1 MHRGAVFIGVD
12 RTGAG
17 MPVLRAAASGAQ
29 QMHDWAVD
37 PDRGGMDPATVRLLT
52 DTDGK
57 VTSDGVLTAVEEL
70 VATGVDQLILY
81 FAGHGLLVDMIETWM
96 LSDAPTRG
104 NAAISV
110 GKSIQAAKRGKTP
123 HVVIIS
129 DACRTPAQD
138 LDTQSLT
145 PVSAFPNS
153 LCTGSRP
160 RVDVFYASAQ
170 GEAAIEINTVAAEGI
185 YTSVLH
191 EALNGRLYD
200 AQGLEGDVMVRA
212 GDDDPRWYIYTNPLC
227 VYLETAVSARL
238 AELDLDLDQSPTFD
252 VQVGANTRWLAC
264 VDRGDDG
271 PLVRGITGTNL
282 ESTVPRRSLSK
293 ITADLYQAAVGQ
305 SETFDNELG
314 RAESEGAGRYV
325 SAVRSLLDPP
335 ATDAALPP
343 SAGMRRGV
351 SVRGTSIRRA
361 TSPGGS
367 VVTDGHV
374 VDFAGSGTH
383 MVVLELDNGTATML
397 PVVEGHVTEIHVVGR
412 HISAV
417 FFEPES
423 TNPVREQ
430 YIRRIKAIVTAS
442 AQRRRHQDVLEGVR
456 LAALLARGRPDDLTL
471 ALYQAY
477 ALHSR
482 QDLDRLA
489 DLRIRLTEQRSGIEF
504 LDLILMDTESPG
516 SVVGDHFVT
525 PFPLLTQGW
534 DLLTDDGPMLWSR
547 TGQLRGHLLPSL
559 WTVFGSDATDLL
571 FQPA

>member
-17 MPVLRAAASGAQ
+17 MPVLRAAASGAR

-37 PDRGGMDPATVRLLT
+37 PERGGMEPANVRLLT
-52 DTDGK
+52 DAGTK

-70 VATGVDQLILY
+70 VAAGVDQLIVY

-96 LSDAPTRG
+96 LSDAPNRG

-129 DACRTPAQD
+129 DACRTPAHD

-153 LCTGSRP
+153 LGTGSRP

-191 EALNGRLYD
+191 EALHGRLYD
-200 AQGLEGDVMVRA
+200 AQGLERDVMVR
-212 GDDDPRWYIYTNPLC
+212 GNHGDPRWYIYTNPLC
-227 VYLETAVSARL
+227 VYLEAAVSARL
-238 AELDLDLDQSPTFD
+238 AELDLDMDQSPTFD
-252 VQVGANTRWLAC
+252 VQVGVNKRWLAS

-271 PLVRGITGTNL
+271 PILRGIGATNL
-282 ESTVPRRSLSK
+282 ESTVSRRSLST
-293 ITADLYQAAVGQ
+293 ITADLYRAAVGPPEAFE
-305 SETFDNELG
+305 SELVL
-314 RAESEGAGRYV
+314 AESEGAGRFA
-325 SAVRSLLDPP
+325 SSIRSLLDPV
-335 ATDAALPP
+335 ATGDAAPP
-343 SAGMRRGV
+343 AKGGRRCLR
-351 SVRGTSIRRA
+351 VRGASIRRA
-361 TSPGGS
+361 MSPGGA
-367 VVTDGHV
+367 VATDGGV
-374 VDFAGSGTH
+374 VDFSGSGTH
-383 MVVLELDNGTATML
+383 MVTLELDNDTATML
-397 PVVEGHVTEIHVVGR
+397 PMVEGQVLEVHVVGR

-417 FFEPES
+417 FFEPD
-423 TNPVREQ
+423 TTTGREQ
-430 YIRRIKAIVTAS
+430 NLRRIKAIATAS
-442 AQRRRHQDVLEGVR
+442 AQRRRHPDVLDGVD
-456 LAALLARGRPDDLTL
+456 LAALLSRGRPDDLTL
-471 ALYQAY
+471 SVYQAY

-489 DLRIRLTEQRSGIEF
+489 ELRTRLAEQRNGIEF
-504 LDLILMDTESPG
+504 LDLALLDAESSSRPG
-516 SVVGDHFVT
+516 FGAQLVT

-534 DLLTDDGPMLWSR
+534 DLIPDDRPALWSR

-559 WTVFGSDATDLL
+559 WTVFGSAATDLL
-571 FQPA
+571 FEPA